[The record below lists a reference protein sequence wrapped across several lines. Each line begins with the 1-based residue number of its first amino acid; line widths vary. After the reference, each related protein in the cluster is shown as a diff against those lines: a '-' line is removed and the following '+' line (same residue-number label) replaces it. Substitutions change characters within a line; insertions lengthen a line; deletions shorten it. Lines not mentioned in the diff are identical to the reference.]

1 MGTAHP
7 PKDVGD
13 QSVPFDEETAGKL
26 VGHTVA
32 EVERV
37 LIIRTLSEAA
47 WNRTRAAT
55 TLGISVRCLR
65 NKIHT
70 FKKQGIAIPA
80 ANRSR
85 AELTDAPF
93 CRWAPNAG

>member
-13 QSVPFDEETAGKL
+13 QPFDDQVAEKL

-37 LIIRTLSEAA
+37 LIIRTLSGAE
-47 WNRTRAAT
+47 WNRTRAAS

-65 NKIHT
+65 NKIHE
-70 FKKQGIAIPA
+70 FKKQGISIPA
-80 ANRSR
+80 ANRTR
-85 AELTDAPF
+85 PEFTDAAS
-93 CRWAPNAG
+93 CRWMRSAG